1 MPTLT
6 TSRYGFS
13 RPEIGGETDN
23 WGNLLNTN
31 WVNVDAEILRKLD
44 KALVDAQS
52 QTITIANTNSRIT
65 TTTTE
70 GFQNVGVGDRIFISG
85 SDASANN
92 GIHTVSA
99 VDTTNWLYVDC
110 STSTLTDDGPQ
121 TMTWGVVTKMK
132 IDSSPGIDNTPIGA
146 NTHTTGKF
154 TTLEAT
160 STGTIAGNTTIGGT
174 LGVTG
179 ASTLTGNTAV
189 SGTLGVT
196 GATTLSG
203 GVTVTGNSSVS
214 GDSTVSGSQ
223 TVSTNQTVTGNQT
236 VNGNTTLGN
245 ANTDTVTSNAKHGA
259 TTFTGQITSEVT
271 TGTAPF
277 SVASTTKVANLNA
290 DSLDGQTAPSGTIVG
305 TSDSQTLTNKTLNS
319 STNTI
324 HADQWRTSRTL
335 TLSGDCT
342 GSATIDGSGNVSLT
356 TTVGGLVKF
365 KSSGKASGNP
375 ASGKT
380 WIAYGHATYTNEQAG
395 NYTSPSD
402 YNHSTNTMYGGGS
415 FYIQGITQNTGSQTS
430 SSQTAIA
437 ANKYGTA
444 GYGYGDVVSINTG
457 SGFTDNVPANATVTW
472 AYTLEFD
479 DA

>member
-85 SDASANN
+85 STASSGANN
-92 GIHTVSA
+92 GIHTVTA
-99 VDTTNWLYVDC
+99 VDTTNWLYVDVD
-110 STSTLTDDGPQ
+110 TNPLYDDSR

-146 NTHTTGKF
+146 NTNSSGKF

-245 ANTDTVTSNAKHGA
+245 ANSDTVTVNAKVGA
-259 TTFTGQITSEVT
+259 TTFDGQVTSEVED
-271 TGTAPF
+271 GIAPF
-277 SVASTTKVANLNA
+277 VVASTTKVANLNA

-305 TSDSQTLTNKTLNS
+305 TSDTQELTNKTITNS
-319 STNTI
+319 NNTI
-324 HADQWRTSRTL
+324 HADQWKNGRKIIL
-335 TLSGDCT
+335 AGDCS
-342 GSATIDGSGNVSLT
+342 GEVTIDGSQNETLT
-356 TTVGGLVKF
+356 VTVGGLVKF
-365 KSSGKASGNP
+365 KGTGKVSGTP

-395 NYTSPSD
+395 EYTSRSD
-402 YNHSTNTMYGGGS
+402 LGEVIWDGSSAAVTVPMTNDSVGLNSG
-415 FYIQGITQNTGSQTS
+415 FNR
-430 SSQTAIA
+430 
-437 ANKYGTA
+437 YGTA

-457 SGFTDNVPANATVTW
+457 SGYSDNVPSGATATW